1 MHAHPVLQLCGD
13 FALLTAGDHDA
24 VVKQVLECADRDVG
38 DVAQSDEFRIGLDFP
53 QFRDDARSRYQ
64 LECLWTG
71 IL

>member
-13 FALLTAGDHDA
+13 FALLAAGDHDA